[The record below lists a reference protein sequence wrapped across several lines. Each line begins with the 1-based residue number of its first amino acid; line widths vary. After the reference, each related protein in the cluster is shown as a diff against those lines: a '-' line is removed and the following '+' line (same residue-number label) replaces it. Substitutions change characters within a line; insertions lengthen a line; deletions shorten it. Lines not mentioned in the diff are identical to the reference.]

1 MRKVA
6 FVAVVWLIKV
16 WKKQQNRSAIGPATE
31 RHYAVGV
38 HSLFEKWLL
47 SFLVKIKKQKKD
59 PRVHR
64 AHKQD
69 DVIGCRWTLQDVQR
83 IFGASFQ
90 KIFQGAMLEIRQPS
104 VILYAGNVAHGFSAN
119 LFMSSH

>member
-1 MRKVA
+1 MA
-6 FVAVVWLIKV
+6 AVFFSKN
-16 WKKQQNRSAIGPATE
+16 K
-31 RHYAVGV
+31 
-38 HSLFEKWLL
+38 
-47 SFLVKIKKQKKD
+47 KKQKKD